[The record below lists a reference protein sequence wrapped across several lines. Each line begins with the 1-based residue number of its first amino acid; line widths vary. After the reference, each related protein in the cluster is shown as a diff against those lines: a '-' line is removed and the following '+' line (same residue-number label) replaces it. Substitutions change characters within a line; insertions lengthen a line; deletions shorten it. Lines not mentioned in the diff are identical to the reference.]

1 MTIDLLIPII
11 RQIMQIVGGMLIAR
25 GIFDEGSADAF
36 VGLVVNAAMLLWWAF
51 DRYRINEA
59 NKAIAKVASDK
70 TDAAGA

>member
-11 RQIMQIVGGMLIAR
+11 RQIAQIVGGMLIAR
-25 GIFDEGSADAF
+25 GVFDDGTAEAF
-36 VGLVVNAAMLLWWAF
+36 VGLVVNLSMLTWWLI

-70 TDAAGA
+70 TDTAGA